1 MLEDIFFNLTTA
13 STRDVR
19 DVVEVGIAEV
29 HIRRASARRHH
40 VCPRVVRHGTV
51 ESARRTNGPPHPP
64 PADRISWL
72 RENETSAIST
82 ATAVAALR
90 RQVLQPE
97 KEGRPTAF
105 AAKREE
111 RTATGVPTA
120 VKEERGTRRKKKVME
135 VMDEKK
141 K

>member
-64 PADRISWL
+64 PADRMSWL

-82 ATAVAALR
+82 ATAVAAASTPAGER
-90 RQVLQPE
+90 R
-97 KEGRPTAF
+97 
-105 AAKREE
+105 AADRVCGQ
-111 RTATGVPTA
+111 A
-120 VKEERGTRRKKKVME
+120 RRKDGDRSPNGGKRREREAERKKE
-135 VMDEKK
+135 DGEE
-141 K
+141 